1 MSKSRLVA
9 KNTFYLFLDRILRG
23 FMLMALTVWVA
34 RALGVKAFGVYAL
47 AVTIGGIFRVVNDFG
62 ISFRAAYEVAKDPG
76 ESSRIFTQGLV
87 LKIVMSIIGMTC
99 LVIGV
104 GYCYP
109 AQVQKAIG
117 VAAFAY
123 LLLGYIE
130 YANAIFGG
138 QERMEYISLNM
149 VLHMSLVFCFM
160 GMLLIIGVRSAPILL
175 FGHLSAGVLGI
186 LFAWNLLR
194 RKFDLRL
201 VKIKGR
207 ELKTFLIKTLPF
219 GLYFLS
225 DVIYFHTDIIMLS
238 FYQGEHAVGLYQS
251 AMKLIQFAEAAPLLF
266 VSALFPT
273 LSRTYKGAPET
284 VSKILSKSSGYL
296 FILSL
301 PLAVGTWFLSEGII
315 LYLFGAE
322 YASAGRVL
330 KILAIM
336 IPFRY
341 AAFLFGTALTA
352 SGKQQGRMIMVAI
365 TALINIC
372 LNAWWIPLWG
382 LAGAAGAS
390 VVSALIL
397 ALYFA
402 YGIRN
407 ITHLSQIF
415 LKVFR
420 PLIACIIMGGGIYF
434 ARTQYNIFI
443 NIALGIVIYT
453 IIIFAIK
460 GINKQDLEMI
470 KKILTSRKDN
480 AVKAD

>member
-9 KNTFYLFLDRILRG
+9 RNTFYLFLDRILRG
-23 FMLMALTVWVA
+23 FMLMALTVWIA

-62 ISFRAAYEVAKDPG
+62 ISFRAAYEVAKNP
-76 ESSRIFTQGLV
+76 EKSSRIFTQGLV
-87 LKIVMSIIGMTC
+87 LKIVISIIGMTC

-109 AQVQKAIG
+109 AQMQNAIW

-149 VLHMSLVFCFM
+149 VLHMSLVFCFI
-160 GMLLIIGVRSAPILL
+160 GMLLIIGIRSAPVLL
-175 FGHLSAGVLGI
+175 LGHMSAGIFGI
-186 LFAWNLLR
+186 FFAWHLLR
-194 RKFDLRL
+194 RKFHLRL
-201 VKIKGR
+201 VKIEGR
-207 ELKTFLIKTLPF
+207 EIKTFLIKTLPF

-238 FYQGEHAVGLYQS
+238 FYHGEHSVGLYQS
-251 AMKLIQFAEAAPLLF
+251 AMKLIQFTEAAPLLF

-273 LSRTYKGAPET
+273 LSRTYGDAPAT

-296 FILSL
+296 FMLSL
-301 PLAVGTWFLSEGII
+301 PLAVGTWFLSDSII

-322 YASAGRVL
+322 YAAAGRVL

-336 IPFRY
+336 MPFRY

-352 SGKQQGRMIMVAI
+352 SGKQQGRMIMVAV

-382 LAGAAGAS
+382 LAGAACAS
-390 VVSALIL
+390 VVSAIIL

-407 ITHLSQIF
+407 IAHLSQIF
-415 LKVFR
+415 SKVFR
-420 PLIACIIMGGGIYF
+420 PLIACLIMGGGIYF

-443 NIALGIVIYT
+443 NIILGILIYT
-453 IIIFAIK
+453 LIILVIK

-470 KKILTSRKDN
+470 KKILAGRKDD
-480 AVKAD
+480 AVKVD